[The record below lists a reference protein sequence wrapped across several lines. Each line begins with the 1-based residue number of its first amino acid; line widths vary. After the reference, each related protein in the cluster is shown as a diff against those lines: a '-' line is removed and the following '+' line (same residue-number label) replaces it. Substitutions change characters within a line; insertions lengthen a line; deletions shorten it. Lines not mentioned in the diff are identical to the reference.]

1 MFCPACGV
9 QNEEGSVFCANCGT
23 KFSNSQHQSESYEN
37 TQYQNTPQKPQYTDN
52 QIYGRDSALYQNN
65 TPQSNKQQSYRQQPE
80 TYGGSQY
87 GQPRP
92 QPYGDY
98 PVEDRIS
105 PLIFVL
111 SFFIF
116 PLGLI
121 LYFANKRQKPRS
133 AKNLLI
139 VTIMGFFIF
148 FVLNS

>member
-9 QNEEGSVFCANCGT
+9 QNDEGSVFCANCGT
-23 KFSNSQHQSESYEN
+23 KFSNSQHQSEY
-37 TQYQNTPQKPQYTDN
+37 YQNTPQKPQYTDN
-52 QIYGRDSALYQNN
+52 QTNDYDKALYQNN
-65 TPQSNKQQSYRQQPE
+65 PPQSNRQQSYRQQPE
-80 TYGGSQY
+80 TYGGRQY

-92 QPYGDY
+92 QPYGHY

-105 PLIFVL
+105 PLLFVL

-121 LYFANKRQKPRS
+121 LYFSNKRQKPRS

-139 VTIMGFFIF
+139 ITIIGFFII
-148 FVLNS
+148 FVSNS